1 MTDLITKNKKIF
13 VDIVIPV
20 LNEERTIE
28 QCIKSVLC
36 FQKDDNVKVQIFIV
50 DGGSSD
56 KTLDI
61 IKANSNSMA
70 PPRYRVKMA
79 FSFTKRTKI
88 ERNGCDSLFPDR

>member
-1 MTDLITKNKKIF
+1 MIDLITKNKKIF

-28 QCIKSVLC
+28 QCLKSVLC

-61 IKANSNSMA
+61 IKANFLNDSSIKILHNSKKYNLA
-70 PPRYRVKMA
+70 Q
-79 FSFTKRTKI
+79 
-88 ERNGCDSLFPDR
+88 